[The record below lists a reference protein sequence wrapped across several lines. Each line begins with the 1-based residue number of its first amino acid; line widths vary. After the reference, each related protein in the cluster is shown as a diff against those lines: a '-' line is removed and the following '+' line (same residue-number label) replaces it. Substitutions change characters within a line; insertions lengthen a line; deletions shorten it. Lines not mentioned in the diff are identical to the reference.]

1 MNVRRL
7 LVNSLVGLA
16 LTTTLAGCG
25 FQLRGQSQ
33 LPFESAYVESQGSP
47 LEYGDRNERSP
58 SLSTSLAASLRQS
71 LATQN
76 KLAANAKDAPARII
90 LNNESLTKTIL
101 ALSGGGKVREY
112 RLIYKVTIK
121 VINAAGEELIAASE
135 IQLNRDFSYSDAEI
149 LAKKAEEATLIRG
162 MEQEALR
169 QILRRL
175 SYIKR

>member
-1 MNVRRL
+1 MNVWRL

-16 LTTTLAGCG
+16 LAATLAGCG

-33 LPFESAYVESQGSP
+33 LPFESAYVESHGKSQENS
-47 LEYGDRNERSP
+47 DRNERRP
-58 SLSTSLAASLRQS
+58 ALSASLAASLRQS
-71 LATQN
+71 LSTQN
-76 KLAANAKDAPARII
+76 KLAANAKDAPVRIV

-112 RLIYKVTIK
+112 RLIYKVAIT
-121 VINAAGEELIAASE
+121 VVDAAGKELIAPSE
-135 IQLNRDFSYSDAEI
+135 ILLNRDFSYSDAEI
-149 LAKKAEEATLIRG
+149 LAKEAEEATLIRG

-169 QILRRL
+169 QVLRRL